1 MSPEPPRK
9 GFHPP
14 PLPPLNFRNLV
25 KTPFNAIFGPERV
38 PQSFCFARNPFP
50 TGKMAF
56 RKGVSEQVSS
66 FVPQT
71 TKKVTKMRAK
81 PEKLSHKM
89 GFCSKS
95 FHAQYRQSTR
105 GAPTGS
111 SPGLSHLSPRCDH
124 YTSCPYVE
132 IGQSQ
137 GLHVGAGA
145 LLDLGTANPRLWT
158 TSH

>member
-1 MSPEPPRK
+1 MGDTPYLGSFPSA
-9 GFHPP
+9 
-14 PLPPLNFRNLV
+14 PLPLNFRKSV
-25 KTPFNAIFGPERV
+25 ETPFNAIFVPERI
-38 PQSFCFARNPFP
+38 PQGLGFARNPFP
-50 TGKMAF
+50 PGKMAF
-56 RKGVSEQVSS
+56 PKGVSEQVSS